1 MKPENKN
8 KTKEH
13 LKKYLGREATAGEIL
28 NMENDALLLTRF
40 LVEKVE
46 ELENRIIKLEK

>member
-1 MKPENKN
+1 MKEINKN

-13 LKKYLGREATAGEIL
+13 LKKQLGREATASEIL

-40 LVEKVE
+40 LIDKVE
-46 ELENRIIKLEK
+46 ELEDRIIKLEK